1 MKRLKLLLP
10 YLAYSAAI
18 VIFAFGDRA
27 LRGRF
32 FSIGFLVALFGRRKN
47 LLLVLPVYALAVGL
61 AEWSLWGL
69 VPALLPPVVILI
81 MAFFFYRYKRD
92 PRAAILPI
100 ITILLSLT
108 YFSSVP
114 LDEEHLVIGSLSVV
128 ASVATLSVT
137 TVAFSALE
145 TRGLYYKLSPREW
158 LAVVIFFGIIAYAAS
173 PLELYGFYILPLI
186 ASCFISF
193 SSACGPLA
201 CLTTGALTGLFAAIY
216 PSDVSMVALY
226 LVYSVGVVVGRRHPL
241 ISYILGSALFI
252 GADYLISG
260 TSVYLRWVGIGFGGL
275 VSVVFYAVASPMF
288 RRISDTQTKEQGSR
302 FLINRTR
309 QDVARRL
316 DILSDVFKDMEAVLR
331 GGVGGK
337 GEISVARL
345 SEKVLEGCCNLCPRK
360 RSCEECLGDSLEALV
375 AELVSSAIERG
386 KASILDTP
394 PFLSANCSRLN
405 TLIEATNSAVA
416 LTVRRLKKE
425 DGNRV
430 LKDVMGR
437 QMGGVGEVLKDLSTD
452 LEVPVKY
459 DGKTERKLISEL
471 NYKNVAATDAILFGE
486 RERLE
491 LTLRLSAEYDD
502 YPYLTVLVSKILGV
516 KMEET
521 RRETGVLGGV
531 TVFYG
536 VAPRFSVSYGEYGL
550 PLVDDD
556 KSGDAVEAVKISK
569 NKIMLLL
576 ADGMGSGEN
585 AYEASKLAVSLIEN
599 FYKAGFSSQSV
610 LYASGR
616 LLSLKGEEDFN
627 AIDLA
632 LVDLNDA
639 TVDFIKL
646 GGREGYVKSGGNV
659 DVVPCGSLPLG
670 IVDEIA
676 PVVTRRKLA
685 DGDMFVIVSDGV
697 ADILD
702 REKLEAVLSATDSVN
717 PGVVAE
723 SVVKNALSLGGK
735 HDDMT
740 CLVGRIFLAG

>member
-1 MKRLKLLLP
+1 M
-10 YLAYSAAI
+10 
-18 VIFAFGDRA
+18 
-27 LRGRF
+27 
-32 FSIGFLVALFGRRKN
+32 
-47 LLLVLPVYALAVGL
+47 
-61 AEWSLWGL
+61 
-69 VPALLPPVVILI
+69 
-81 MAFFFYRYKRD
+81 
-92 PRAAILPI
+92 
-100 ITILLSLT
+100 
-108 YFSSVP
+108 
-114 LDEEHLVIGSLSVV
+114 
-128 ASVATLSVT
+128 
-137 TVAFSALE
+137 
-145 TRGLYYKLSPREW
+145 
-158 LAVVIFFGIIAYAAS
+158 
-173 PLELYGFYILPLI
+173 
-186 ASCFISF
+186 
-193 SSACGPLA
+193 
-201 CLTTGALTGLFAAIY
+201 TTGALTGLFAAIY
-216 PSDVSMVALY
+216 PSEVAMVTLY
-226 LVYSVGVVVGRRHPL
+226 LLYALGVVIGRRHPL
-241 ISYILGSALFI
+241 LSYLFGSALFI
-252 GADYLISG
+252 GADYMLFG

-275 VSVVFYAVASPMF
+275 VSVIFYSVASPMF
-288 RRISDTQTKEQGSR
+288 SRISDTQTKEQGSR

-309 QDVARRL
+309 QDVSRRL
-316 DILSDVFKDMEAVLR
+316 EILSDVFKDMEIVLR
-331 GGVGGK
+331 GGVGAS

-345 SEKVLEGCCNLCPRK
+345 SEKVLESCCNLCPRK
-360 RSCEECLGDSLEALV
+360 HSCEECLGGSLEALV

-452 LEVPVKY
+452 LGVPVKY

-491 LTLRLSAEYDD
+491 LTLRLSKEYED

-521 RRETGVLGGV
+521 RREASVLGGV

-536 VAPRFSVSYGEYGL
+536 VAPRFAVSYGEYGL
-550 PLVDDD
+550 PLIDDD

-585 AYEASKLAVSLIEN
+585 AYEASRLAVSLIEN

-610 LYASGR
+610 LYSSGR

-646 GGREGYVKSGGNV
+646 GGREGYVKSGSNV

-697 ADILD
+697 SDILD
-702 REKLEAVLSATDSVN
+702 REKLEAVLTATDSVN
-717 PGVVAE
+717 PGVIAE
-723 SVVKNALSLGGK
+723 SVVKNAVSLGGK

>member
-27 LRGRF
+27 LGGRF

-81 MAFFFYRYKRD
+81 TAFFFYRYKRD

-108 YFSSVP
+108 YFASFP

-201 CLTTGALTGLFAAIY
+201 CLTSGALTGLFAAIY

-241 ISYILGSALFI
+241 ISYLLGSALFI

-275 VSVVFYAVASPMF
+275 VSVIFYAVASPMF

-360 RSCEECLGDSLEALV
+360 RSCEECLGGSLEALV

-521 RRETGVLGGV
+521 RREASVLGGV

-646 GGREGYVKSGGNV
+646 GGREGYVKSGDNV

>member
-1 MKRLKLLLP
+1 M
-10 YLAYSAAI
+10 
-18 VIFAFGDRA
+18 
-27 LRGRF
+27 
-32 FSIGFLVALFGRRKN
+32 
-47 LLLVLPVYALAVGL
+47 
-61 AEWSLWGL
+61 
-69 VPALLPPVVILI
+69 
-81 MAFFFYRYKRD
+81 
-92 PRAAILPI
+92 PI

>member
-1 MKRLKLLLP
+1 M
-10 YLAYSAAI
+10 
-18 VIFAFGDRA
+18 
-27 LRGRF
+27 
-32 FSIGFLVALFGRRKN
+32 
-47 LLLVLPVYALAVGL
+47 
-61 AEWSLWGL
+61 GL
-69 VPALLPPVVILI
+69 VPALLPPLVILI
-81 MAFFFYRYKRD
+81 TAFFFYRYKRE

-108 YFSSVP
+108 YFASVP
-114 LDEEHLVIGSLSVV
+114 LDETHLIIGSVSVV

-158 LAVVIFFGIIAYAAS
+158 LAVAIFLGIIAYAAS

-193 SSACGPLA
+193 SSACGALA
-201 CLTTGALTGLFAAIY
+201 CMTTGALTGLFAAIY
-216 PSDVSMVALY
+216 PSEVAMVTLY
-226 LVYSVGVVVGRRHPL
+226 LLYALGVVIGRRHPL
-241 ISYILGSALFI
+241 LSYLFGSALFI
-252 GADYLISG
+252 GADYMLFG

-275 VSVVFYAVASPMF
+275 VSVIFYSVASPMF
-288 RRISDTQTKEQGSR
+288 SRISDTQTKEQGSR

-309 QDVARRL
+309 QDVSRRL
-316 DILSDVFKDMEAVLR
+316 EILSDVFKDMEIVLR
-331 GGVGGK
+331 GGVGAS

-345 SEKVLEGCCNLCPRK
+345 SEKVLESCCNLCPRK
-360 RSCEECLGDSLEALV
+360 HSCEECLGGSLEALV

-452 LEVPVKY
+452 LGVPVKY

-491 LTLRLSAEYDD
+491 LTLRLSKEYED

-521 RRETGVLGGV
+521 RREASVLGGV

-536 VAPRFSVSYGEYGL
+536 VAPRFAVSYGEYGL
-550 PLVDDD
+550 PLIDDD

-585 AYEASKLAVSLIEN
+585 AYEASRLAVSLIEN

-610 LYASGR
+610 LYSSGR

-646 GGREGYVKSGGNV
+646 GGREGYVKSGSNV

-697 ADILD
+697 SDILD
-702 REKLEAVLSATDSVN
+702 REKLEAVLTATDSVN
-717 PGVVAE
+717 PGVIAE
-723 SVVKNALSLGGK
+723 SVVKNAVSLGGK